1 MENTNELGLKKYI
14 KLEDGRVFESSKLK
28 DHYNW
33 KDYSDIMLATG
44 DDYYDHWDL
53 DKSKKYAEEIIPSG
67 SPFEADYV
75 KFTEIIA
82 TSDYLY
88 TFDMQN
94 DFELD
99 IVIKWS
105 NGKYE
110 SLVDF
115 NPDNG
120 IYITE
125 SCIPCLLGADEE
137 VFLGSW
143 YEGGMRFVAKWDRE
157 KKDWEILY
165 Y

>member
-14 KLEDGRVFESSKLK
+14 KLEDGLVFESAEVQHMIEV
-28 DHYNW
+28 D
-33 KDYSDIMLATG
+33 DITG
-44 DDYYDHWDL
+44 CKYIEKSYEDFE
-53 DKSKKYAEEIIPSG
+53 DKIK
-67 SPFEADYV
+67 V
-75 KFTEIIA
+75 VA

-99 IVIKWS
+99 VVIKRP

-110 SLVDF
+110 FLVDF
-115 NPDNG
+115 NPDNE

-125 SCIPCLLGADEE
+125 SYMVCLLGADEE

-157 KKDWEILY
+157 KKDWVII
-165 Y
+165 